1 LNEQYTNTTHEFI
14 DIVHNIH
21 LCLHTLMQLNKLYLE
36 ICKSSMI
43 TPAGITEFSNMC
55 TVLNDQGIL
64 KLSLAR
70 DDKLKRVSL
79 RVDEADITFA
89 LKEIRFFRN
98 CLL

>member
-1 LNEQYTNTTHEFI
+1 MVYALYNR
-14 DIVHNIH
+14 H
-21 LCLHTLMQLNKLYLE
+21 LIEMSLFCL
-36 ICKSSMI
+36 
-43 TPAGITEFSNMC
+43 A
-55 TVLNDQGIL
+55 QGIL

-89 LKEIRFFRN
+89 LKVYTLHSLFIIPKMQFLKLTPSLFIAPQEIRFFRN